1 LNMDNPTKEEAEYKR
16 KVDQLIFE
24 LHLIALDLQK
34 ANMKSLG
41 DQIKLVEFQI
51 SQMEKKLEG

>member
-1 LNMDNPTKEEAEYKR
+1 MNMDNPTKEEAEYKR

>member
-1 LNMDNPTKEEAEYKR
+1 MDNPTKEEAEYKR